1 MFWFSRLTSSLH
13 ASSPST
19 THHFFFRSFITPWE
33 FLNIFL
39 SKKLFRDLFNEPYNP
54 LGDCGRV
61 RGVLGHRDRVALAV
75 QQTAKLPQVAL
86 PLRQNL
92 ETCAGLRQVHL
103 NVVLDGGGLHEE
115 GVEPVLLAH
124 SVDSRR
130 IAGGVDAWLRAL
142 HERVHLLVSRDRRAL
157 SEDMWL

>member
-1 MFWFSRLTSSLH
+1 M
-13 ASSPST
+13 
-19 THHFFFRSFITPWE
+19 E
-33 FLNIFL
+33 
-39 SKKLFRDLFNEPYNP
+39 K
-54 LGDCGRV
+54 CG
-61 RGVLGHRDRVALAV
+61 GF
-75 QQTAKLPQVAL
+75 
-86 PLRQNL
+86 
-92 ETCAGLRQVHL
+92 CQVHL

-124 SVDSRR
+124 SVDSRS